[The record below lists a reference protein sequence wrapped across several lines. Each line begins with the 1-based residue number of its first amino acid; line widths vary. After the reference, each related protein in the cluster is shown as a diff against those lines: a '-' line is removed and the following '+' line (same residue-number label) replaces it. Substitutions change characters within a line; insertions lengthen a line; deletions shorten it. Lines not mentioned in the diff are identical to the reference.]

1 MKNKLMKKITVLL
14 LAFAMVAVGFAPM
27 NGSKVK
33 AASGV
38 IKESVLYSDYATNY
52 KNTAKVPRYSKEKN
66 NDYIFAGW
74 FDDES
79 CTTVVGADATVA
91 YAKFVSADILSVA
104 CQVKADTTGDT
115 PTTALRMLSTVD
127 GLDYKNVGFKIEVA
141 GKEPK
146 NYDTTTVY
154 TQITALENGVAA
166 NTVGATKFDSNS
178 LYFFAFTVLDI
189 SSADYAK
196 GIQITPYWTTLDGTV
211 VTGISRYV
219 RVEDYYQENINVP
232 VRLNSADNVKGIA
245 AGRVTVTYPST
256 KCSFV
261 APTDKDTLDLGMF
274 EEVEYYDDGNGTIK
288 IVGNVSN
295 ITANKDAEGLY
306 INLRF
311 KVKDVVNQPVDD
323 SDITVTYDKDHD
335 FCDIEENVPIL
346 KVVRS
351 AYNDFK

>member
-1 MKNKLMKKITVLL
+1 MDTLHSGSETQISARIRSITSFVSPS
-14 LAFAMVAVGFAPM
+14 GF
-27 NGSKVK
+27 VVE
-33 AASGV
+33 SGKSSR
-38 IKESVLYSDYATNY
+38 IGTLSGLPY
-52 KNTAKVPRYSKEKN
+52 
-66 NDYIFAGW
+66 
-74 FDDES
+74 
-79 CTTVVGADATVA
+79 TVA
-91 YAKFVSADILSVA
+91 EELNTISLTLCFA
-104 CQVKADTTGDT
+104 
-115 PTTALRMLSTVD
+115 
-127 GLDYKNVGFKIEVA
+127 
-141 GKEPK
+141 
-146 NYDTTTVY
+146 
-154 TQITALENGVAA
+154 IT
-166 NTVGATKFDSNS
+166 SQS
-178 LYFFAFTVLDI
+178 
-189 SSADYAK
+189 
-196 GIQITPYWTTLDGTV
+196 
-211 VTGISRYV
+211 
-219 RVEDYYQENINVP
+219 INVP

-335 FCDIEENVPIL
+335 FCEIEENVPIL